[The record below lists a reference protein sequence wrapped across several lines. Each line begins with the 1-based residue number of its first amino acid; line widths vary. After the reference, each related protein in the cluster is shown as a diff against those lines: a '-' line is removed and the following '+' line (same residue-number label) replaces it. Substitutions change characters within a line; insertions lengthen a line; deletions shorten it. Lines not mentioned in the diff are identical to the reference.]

1 MQYNKVSDCSKNKL
15 NKGVCENVLMVR
27 NIPQFCASCVFTNFV
42 VLFWLFLSNVLTP
55 YALTSIFIV
64 TVTMMMNAYGI
75 PMSMII
81 IKITMSI
88 WLTLSPSTSVVILIP
103 MITHSYLQYMV
114 SVAQPLA
121 ILVSASKM
129 RFRV

>member
-1 MQYNKVSDCSKNKL
+1 MIALRTSL

-42 VLFWLFLSNVLTP
+42 ALFRLFLNNVLTP